1 MKRFY
6 LTMLWLLRQS
16 NSDARASLDSDCA
29 MRFREIEGGLPPDTS
44 YWVYNPTVVRTD
56 GGNYH
61 GLARVSLSLGDG
73 GGCNAAEAS
82 RSGTSAEDVV
92 AAADAVL
99 YCRKW
104 YSGGHRDLVI
114 QWWAPADDICDA
126 RVAKI
131 LGEGEDPRL
140 YRAAAG
146 AAHPFYLTV
155 QRWELL
161 AFDDD
166 FGAFEVTRAIYEA
179 PVTARGGPA
188 NGELFDTRL
197 VMEDRRSCGDYG
209 PHDCPFELGKD
220 YKAYW
225 LWPRLLWAC
234 GGSPAGAGRM
244 GWMFW
249 ASTWNATSHVD
260 WRFPFYEDKNWS
272 PFPDYATSGLMLF
285 KFSPFVTCAVETT
298 AKRCGSCVPRVR
310 ENNDARTADACEGAT
325 RRTLADLKSRGH
337 PPPDY
342 HRCVVH
348 LNGVP
353 LLTPPA
359 ALGAP
364 AGAGLGVAH
373 AVVHV
378 RYDGRTEEEGP
389 VVHALR
395 DYDHFFFLASPD
407 GVSRVSRPIPL
418 RRKISH
424 APWFDFCDLRRDV
437 VDDRTARKRRFA
449 HAFGECGRNVAFVS
463 GADATLDGGVL
474 LSYGVGDRESRAVTL
489 TGPFVAALF
498 DREPRRVDVDVQ
510 PKKKAASS
518 SEKKKRSRLRSV
530 FGG

>member
-1 MKRFY
+1 MQQPVHIGNQPTLPWLRVDKHGHGAGRWLLPVVAMKRFY

-29 MRFREIEGGLPPDTS
+29 MRFQEIEGGLPPDTS

-166 FGAFEVTRAIYEA
+166 FGAFEVTRAIYQA

-197 VMEDRRSCGDYG
+197 VMEDRRTCGDYAA
-209 PHDCPFELGKD
+209 HDCPFELGKD

-234 GGSPAGAGRM
+234 GGSPAGAGRL

-249 ASTWNATSHVD
+249 ASTWNATSHLD
-260 WRFPFYEDKNWS
+260 WRFPFCSQTPVAPSSRPLVTWQRQLGSRVVGVILYSSMALNVDLRS
-272 PFPDYATSGLMLF
+272 PSCTLRPRARMMRTKTQAPLSALSSRLLMVV
-285 KFSPFVTCAVETT
+285 FVGFLLRLRA
-298 AKRCGSCVPRVR
+298 
-310 ENNDARTADACEGAT
+310 ADA
-325 RRTLADLKSRGH
+325 
-337 PPPDY
+337 
-342 HRCVVH
+342 
-348 LNGVP
+348 
-353 LLTPPA
+353 
-359 ALGAP
+359 
-364 AGAGLGVAH
+364 
-373 AVVHV
+373 
-378 RYDGRTEEEGP
+378 
-389 VVHALR
+389 
-395 DYDHFFFLASPD
+395 
-407 GVSRVSRPIPL
+407 
-418 RRKISH
+418 
-424 APWFDFCDLRRDV
+424 
-437 VDDRTARKRRFA
+437 
-449 HAFGECGRNVAFVS
+449 
-463 GADATLDGGVL
+463 
-474 LSYGVGDRESRAVTL
+474 
-489 TGPFVAALF
+489 
-498 DREPRRVDVDVQ
+498 
-510 PKKKAASS
+510 AASTPRPS
-518 SEKKKRSRLRSV
+518 
-530 FGG
+530 GP

>member
-29 MRFREIEGGLPPDTS
+29 MRFQEIEGGLPPDTS

-166 FGAFEVTRAIYEA
+166 FGAFEVTRAIYQA

-197 VMEDRRSCGDYG
+197 VMEDRRTCGDYAA
-209 PHDCPFELGKD
+209 HDCPLIVKF
-220 YKAYW
+220 A
-225 LWPRLLWAC
+225 
-234 GGSPAGAGRM
+234 GSLILCHSSSTAG
-244 GWMFW
+244 
-249 ASTWNATSHVD
+249 
-260 WRFPFYEDKNWS
+260 E
-272 PFPDYATSGLMLF
+272 
-285 KFSPFVTCAVETT
+285 
-298 AKRCGSCVPRVR
+298 
-310 ENNDARTADACEGAT
+310 
-325 RRTLADLKSRGH
+325 
-337 PPPDY
+337 
-342 HRCVVH
+342 
-348 LNGVP
+348 
-353 LLTPPA
+353 PPA
-359 ALGAP
+359 AAHPPRATFRPGALRLVRARDDRVRTDIRFRPRARSTMAIEDLSTTTIFMMIFGLVRARARAGTARGDAARDARAAAAARDAQKRRRRRARARSGRADAIRGGRRRSCSPSAAARSRPTSTTRTGRRTSSALSRRRSSEAALARRPRALWARQKNKFTYYTDKFGRCVSRRRRGAP
-364 AGAGLGVAH
+364 GGWPWSAS
-373 AVVHV
+373 
-378 RYDGRTEEEGP
+378 GRGTP
-389 VVHALR
+389 TWT
-395 DYDHFFFLASPD
+395 S
-407 GVSRVSRPIPL
+407 SR
-418 RRKISH
+418 RR
-424 APWFDFCDLRRDV
+424 A
-437 VDDRTARKRRFA
+437 
-449 HAFGECGRNVAFVS
+449 
-463 GADATLDGGVL
+463 
-474 LSYGVGDRESRAVTL
+474 
-489 TGPFVAALF
+489 
-498 DREPRRVDVDVQ
+498 PRRRRRG
-510 PKKKAASS
+510 PWP
-518 SEKKKRSRLRSV
+518 
-530 FGG
+530 

>member
-1 MKRFY
+1 MHIGNDADSAAAPRRYKHGPGAGRWLLPVVAMKRFY

-146 AAHPFYLTV
+146 AEHPFYLTV

-166 FGAFEVTRAIYEA
+166 FGAFEVTRAIYQA

-197 VMEDRRSCGDYG
+197 VMEDRRTCGDYG

-234 GGSPAGAGRM
+234 GGSPASGWGSQGKSHLDPRGVRLGSHGGIPGGTRPWDLSRDPGGHM
-244 GWMFW
+244 G
-249 ASTWNATSHVD
+249 
-260 WRFPFYEDKNWS
+260 
-272 PFPDYATSGLMLF
+272 G
-285 KFSPFVTCAVETT
+285 
-298 AKRCGSCVPRVR
+298 
-310 ENNDARTADACEGAT
+310 
-325 RRTLADLKSRGH
+325 
-337 PPPDY
+337 PPLY
-342 HRCVVH
+342 V
-348 LNGVP
+348 
-353 LLTPPA
+353 
-359 ALGAP
+359 
-364 AGAGLGVAH
+364 
-373 AVVHV
+373 
-378 RYDGRTEEEGP
+378 
-389 VVHALR
+389 
-395 DYDHFFFLASPD
+395 
-407 GVSRVSRPIPL
+407 
-418 RRKISH
+418 
-424 APWFDFCDLRRDV
+424 
-437 VDDRTARKRRFA
+437 
-449 HAFGECGRNVAFVS
+449 
-463 GADATLDGGVL
+463 
-474 LSYGVGDRESRAVTL
+474 
-489 TGPFVAALF
+489 
-498 DREPRRVDVDVQ
+498 
-510 PKKKAASS
+510 
-518 SEKKKRSRLRSV
+518 
-530 FGG
+530 